1 MNQAMIV
8 VAPGFVPSV
17 PSTFTITVGPAPE
30 GLTSMTITVPQT
42 ESYALPDRL
51 WLLGGGRHRSTK
63 QLRRMNR
70 FGRRAFVLGG
80 LSIRPN
86 RRVDVTPKFI
96 ADHLEEIIAR
106 VAKGTLLVQHHAD
119 SFVDADE
126 LRAIAALVRGET
138 PVGPVVKPESKPV
151 AEELETDEDKKTAED
166 WDPTAGD
173 GLDDD
178 PGGDEQP
185 QTPAEPPAA
194 PPEAPSEPQA
204 PADGA
209 MDLSESEPVAT
220 APISVPPM
228 NDDEPLPAET
238 PVDLPEDDLPLETK
252 RELPE
257 GWRTRTKAELLALCD
272 EHGIQVDDRKA
283 ANKKLIDLLD
293 AWLRG

>member
-1 MNQAMIV
+1 MHQALIV
-8 VAPGFVPSV
+8 VTPGFVPSV
-17 PSTFTITVGPAPE
+17 PSTFTVGPAPE

-86 RRVDVTPKFI
+86 RRVDVTPKFV
-96 ADHLEEIIAR
+96 ADHLDEIIER

-151 AEELETDEDKKTAED
+151 TEELETDADRQTAQD
-166 WDPTAGD
+166 WDATAGD
-173 GLDDD
+173 GLDDG
-178 PGGDEQP
+178 PGDDEEP

-194 PPEAPSEPQA
+194 PPEAPSEPQE

-209 MDLSESEPVAT
+209 MDLSEEAAP
-220 APISVPPM
+220 APISVLPP
-228 NDDEPLPAET
+228 EPEL
-238 PVDLPEDDLPLETK
+238 DDLPMPT
-252 RELPE
+252 RELPD
-257 GWRTRTKAELLALCD
+257 GWRTGTKAELLALCD
-272 EHGIQVDDRKA
+272 DRGIKVDDRKA
-283 ANKKLIDLLD
+283 ANKKIIDLLD
-293 AWLRG
+293 AWLKG